1 MGETERGIMTRDE
14 ITLELGR
21 LVRSRIDRQC
31 PLWGAEVD
39 VPTGREDVPIGRVD
53 FAGFTPYGYGYG
65 YVPDASSLERGSL
78 TCYEVKSCM
87 DDFRSGHGLNFV
99 GDVNWLVCPFEL
111 CDQLRRAQALPQAAG
126 VLCPDASWRRL
137 LVKIEN
143 PCKAYSDIR
152 RSMTAAEAVWRI
164 ARVSYRAMSYEELN
178 RHYGERER
186 SANVRD
192 VRRTFG
198 DGEEVRED
206 ATGED
211 RDDGDE

>member
-1 MGETERGIMTRDE
+1 MTRDE
-14 ITLELGR
+14 ITLELSG

-65 YVPDASSLERGSL
+65 YVPDASSLERGTL

-87 DDFRSGHGLNFV
+87 ADFRSGHGLNFV

-111 CDQLRRAQALPQAAG
+111 CDQLRRSLALPKEAG

-164 ARVSYRAMSYEELN
+164 SRVSYRAMLEED
-178 RHYGERER
+178 RSRRYGERER

-192 VRRTFG
+192 VRRTFAYG
-198 DGEEVRED
+198 DAVRED

-211 RDDGDE
+211 RNDGDE